1 MLVLE
6 TFLLVI
12 GKMSHNGGKKLKAGS
27 TWFVL
32 EGVWLLSVSTVVKG
46 KNKGVTRG
54 SRREKGLRSVLRKE
68 VKSGTVV
75 STGV

>member
-1 MLVLE
+1 
-6 TFLLVI
+6 
-12 GKMSHNGGKKLKAGS
+12 
-27 TWFVL
+27 
-32 EGVWLLSVSTVVKG
+32 VKG

-75 STGV
+75 STGVQGLMMFPSPDERDPTVTNLFYSIVLSNVVKYYIVD